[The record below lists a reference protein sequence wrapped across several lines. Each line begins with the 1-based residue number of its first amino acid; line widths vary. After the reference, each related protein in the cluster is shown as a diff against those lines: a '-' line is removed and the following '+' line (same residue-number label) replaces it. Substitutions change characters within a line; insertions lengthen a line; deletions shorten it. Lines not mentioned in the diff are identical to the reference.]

1 MKQMNP
7 KTLAAAVVAGAV
19 AVGVSTTMLVNKPSV
34 KVSVE
39 IDPNKNSAPITS
51 TSQPATSE
59 APIATNSNP
68 TASTPANGTT
78 SPVVKP
84 IPVPENNVNVYK
96 VDSTA
101 KGIKVVPSNIPVKA
115 PTKSAEENLRSA
127 FGELLNNKSSAK
139 NAKEVSAI
147 PKGTRLLS
155 LKTAAN
161 GIYVDL
167 SKEFEQG
174 GGTNSMQSRLLQ
186 VVYTATTFEPTAE
199 VFLTIEGKKLE
210 TLGGEGIEVPS
221 PLTRQSIKASSDSL
235 KQNP

>member
-1 MKQMNP
+1 MKQINP
-7 KTLAAAVVAGAV
+7 KTLAAAVAAGAV
-19 AVGVSTTMLVNKPSV
+19 AIGVSTTILVNKPSV

-39 IDPNKNSAPITS
+39 IDPNKNSAPVTS
-51 TSQPATSE
+51 GSQSNPSE
-59 APIATNSNP
+59 SPIATNSSP
-68 TASTPANGTT
+68 TVSTPATGTA

-96 VDSTA
+96 VDSTS
-101 KGIKVVPSNIPVKA
+101 KGIKAVPSNIPVKET
-115 PTKSAEENLRSA
+115 TKTAEENLRSA
-127 FGELLNNKSSAK
+127 FGELLNIKSSGK
-139 NAKEVSAI
+139 NTKEVSAI
-147 PKGTRLLS
+147 PKGTKLLS

-186 VVYTATTFEPTAE
+186 VVYTATAFDPTAE
-199 VFLTIEGKKLE
+199 VFLSVEGKKLE
-210 TLGGEGIEVPS
+210 TLGGEGIEIPT
-221 PLTRQSIKASSDSL
+221 PLTRQSVKATSDSL